1 MEKTEL
7 IKRGEDLQDRCVLRR
22 RITHTHFLTPAE
34 QHELETRLRRD
45 AGCTLMFFGGSAD
58 CERNIAFFLPDYLT
72 QNDFRPDE
80 FIAALQIEAFFGKP
94 GHRDYLGAL
103 LAMGVERDRIGDIR
117 IKESTAYIFCEPE
130 ILNHICTV
138 EKVGRCGVKTKVLQL
153 DEVPAEEHRVR
164 TVQFSVM
171 SARLDAVVAGMFCLS
186 RTQAAKHIALGDVSL
201 NYNVTLRQDIS
212 VNPGDVISLRG
223 KGKGTL
229 SETGGTSRKGR
240 TFLTAEIRI

>member
-7 IKRGEDLQDRCVLRR
+7 IKRGEDLQTRCVHRR

-34 QHELETRLRRD
+34 QHELETGLRRE
-45 AGCTLMFFGGSAD
+45 AGCTVLLHGGAAD
-58 CERNIAFFLPDYLT
+58 CERSIVFFLPDYLVPEE
-72 QNDFRPDE
+72 FHPDE
-80 FIAALQIEAFFGKP
+80 FIAALQIKASFGEP

-103 LAMGVERDRIGDIR
+103 LGMGVERDRIGDIR
-117 IKESTAYIFCEPE
+117 ITESTAYVFCEPE
-130 ILNHICTV
+130 ILRHISTV
-138 EKVGRCGVKTKVLQL
+138 EKVGRCGVKTQVVPLE
-153 DEVPAEEHRVR
+153 EVPAEEHRVR

-171 SARLDAVVAGMFCLS
+171 SSRLDAVVAGMFRLS

-201 NYNVTLRQDIS
+201 NYSVTLRQDTL

-240 TFLTAEIRI
+240 TFLTAEIRV